1 MSFNLG
7 EMSRWCIQW
16 PPATLFFKPL
26 SLRWRAS
33 RKAQAKDLPAGKEHT
48 EQGGKVTSA
57 GGFLELSSLL
67 ASNLS
72 LP

>member
-7 EMSRWCIQW
+7 EMSRCCI
-16 PPATLFFKPL
+16 
-26 SLRWRAS
+26 SVAS
-33 RKAQAKDLPAGKEHT
+33 CNVVLQTVVAFVGGQAGRHNPKICRL
-48 EQGGKVTSA
+48 EQGRKVTSA